1 MANTTFSGPI
11 RAGNIKITTGKT
23 VCTDIANIGYVVMCQ
38 DTVQTLAGGALAAVV
53 TDIVIPANSKIV
65 NVIVDL
71 VVAAN
76 TTTNISVGEVG
87 GNANTI
93 INAVASGTTVGIK
106 ALGIGGGGTLEWGDI
121 GTSDKRLTVTASA
134 ATKAGYVRITVM
146 YAQAFNTP
154 VLP

>member
-11 RAGNIKITTGKT
+11 RAGNIKDTTGT
-23 VCTDIANIGYVVMCQ
+23 VIGTNVANVGYVVMCQ
-38 DTVQTLAGGALAAVV
+38 DTVQSLAGGALGAVT

-65 NVIVDL
+65 NCIIDL

-93 INAVASGTTVGIK
+93 INAVASGTTVGVK
-106 ALGIGGGGTLEWGDI
+106 ALGAGGGGTLAWGDT
-121 GTSDKRLTVTASA
+121 GTSDLRLTVTSSA
-134 ATKAGYVRITVM
+134 ATNAGSVRITIM
-146 YAQAFNTP
+146 YAQAFNSAI
-154 VLP
+154 LP

>member
-11 RAGNIKITTGKT
+11 RAGNIKDTTGT
-23 VCTDIANIGYVVMCQ
+23 VIGTNVANVGYVVMCQ
-38 DTVQTLAGGALAAVV
+38 DTVQSLAGGALGAV
-53 TDIVIPANSKIV
+53 TTNIVIPANSKIV
-65 NVIVDL
+65 NCIIDL
-71 VVAAN
+71 VAAAN

-106 ALGIGGGGTLEWGDI
+106 ALGISGGGTLEWGDI

-134 ATKAGYVRITVM
+134 ATNAGSVRITVM
-146 YAQAFNTP
+146 YAQAFNTVIRP
-154 VLP
+154 